1 MELISSLIRM
11 ISIAEFSGDGAEE
24 KAEAMKPCEYK
35 DGHGNLCGKPTNL
48 ASRSRQNHLLLP
60 RTQTASSGAG
70 DWKAVQGPAQ
80 TQGMTAGPTRCA

>member
-48 ASRSRQNHLLLP
+48 SVTLAGRIIYCCPEHKLLVAEQATGRQFRDP
-60 RTQTASSGAG
+60 PKP
-70 DWKAVQGPAQ
+70 KA
-80 TQGMTAGPTRCA
+80 